1 MTRRLAPFGIACAL
15 LSGCAASSSGT
26 RTAGAAFAVDPSWP
40 KPMPNNWILG
50 QVSGIAV
57 DGNDHIWLIQRPGS
71 LTEDEKGAALD
82 PPVSKC
88 CRPAPPVMEFDAD
101 GNLLQGWG
109 GPGRGYDWPS
119 NEHGIYVDAKGRV
132 WVSGNGDNDGQIV
145 RFTRD
150 GKFVSQIGRSGPQ
163 TGSSDGR

>member
-71 LTEDEKGAALD
+71 LTEDEKGAALN
-82 PPVSKC
+82 PPRATRPPILLSC
-88 CRPAPPVMEFDAD
+88 LPLRPSAAACSPPARICRCA
-101 GNLLQGWG
+101 
-109 GPGRGYDWPS
+109 
-119 NEHGIYVDAKGRV
+119 
-132 WVSGNGDNDGQIV
+132 
-145 RFTRD
+145 TRA
-150 GKFVSQIGRSGPQ
+150 SRLSEISRS
-163 TGSSDGR
+163 